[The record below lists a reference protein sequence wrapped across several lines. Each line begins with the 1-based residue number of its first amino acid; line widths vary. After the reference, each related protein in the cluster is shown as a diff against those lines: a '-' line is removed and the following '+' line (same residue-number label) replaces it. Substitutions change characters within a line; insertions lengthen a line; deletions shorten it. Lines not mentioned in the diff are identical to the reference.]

1 MSRIKELSPADMT
14 QDQLDLYE
22 STRASG
28 GLLGGPNIAYLR
40 VPKFMQLNQ
49 AMVGYLRSNSLAPR
63 LRQLAVLRTV
73 KYWGARF
80 AWAYHVPASL
90 KEGVEQV
97 IIDDIEKGR
106 EPVTASPKDKAV
118 LRICTELLETRRLS
132 DEAYQTAI
140 DLFGETGLADIVAT
154 AGFYSLTSLT
164 LNAFEIDPP
173 ANQSAGA
180 RK

>member
-14 QDQLDLYE
+14 QDQLELYE

-40 VPKFMQLNQ
+40 IPKFMRLSQ
-49 AMVGYLRSNSLAPR
+49 ATIGYLRSNSLPPR

-80 AWAYHVPASL
+80 AWALHVPASL
-90 KEGVEQV
+90 KEGVEQD

-106 EPVTASPKDKAV
+106 EPVSASPKDKAV
-118 LRICTELLETRRLS
+118 LRICTELLETHRLS

-140 DLFGETGLADIVAT
+140 DMFGETGLADIVVT
-154 AGFYSLTSLT
+154 TGCYSLTSLT

-173 ANQSAGA
+173 A
-180 RK
+180 K

>member
-14 QDQLDLYE
+14 QEQLELYE

-40 VPKFMQLNQ
+40 IPKFMRLNQ
-49 AMVGYLRSNSLAPR
+49 ATIGYLRSNSLPPR

-73 KYWGARF
+73 KYWGAKF
-80 AWAYHVPASL
+80 AWAFHVPASL
-90 KEGVEQV
+90 KEGVEQD

-106 EPVTASPKDKAV
+106 EPVSASPKDKAV
-118 LRICTELLETRRLS
+118 LRICTELLETHRLS
-132 DEAYQTAI
+132 DEAYQAAI
-140 DLFGETGLADIVAT
+140 DMFGETGLADIVAT
-154 AGFYSLTSLT
+154 AGCYSLTSLT

-173 ANQSAGA
+173 A
-180 RK
+180 K

>member
-22 STRASG
+22 STRVGG

-40 VPKFMQLNQ
+40 IPKFMQLNQ
-49 AMVGYLRSNSLAPR
+49 AMVGYIRSNSLPPR

-80 AWAYHVPASL
+80 AWALHVPASL
-90 KEGVEQV
+90 KVGIGQD

-106 EPVTASPKDKAV
+106 EPVSASPKDKAV
-118 LRICTELLETRRLS
+118 LRICTELLETHTLS
-132 DEAYQTAI
+132 DEAYKTAI
-140 DLFGETGLADIVAT
+140 DMFGETGLADIVAT

-173 ANQSAGA
+173 A
-180 RK
+180 K

>member
-14 QDQLDLYE
+14 QDQLEMYE

-40 VPKFMQLNQ
+40 IPGFMRISK
-49 AMVGYLRSNSLAPR
+49 ATVGYLRNNSLSPR
-63 LRQLAVLRTV
+63 LRQIAVLGTV

-80 AWAYHVPASL
+80 AWALHAPASL
-90 KEGVEQV
+90 KEGIGQE
-97 IIDDIEKGR
+97 IIDAIEAGR
-106 EPVTASPKDKAV
+106 DPASASPEDRAV
-118 LRICTELLETRRLS
+118 LRICTELLEAHRLS
-132 DEAYQTAI
+132 DQAYKTAI

-154 AGFYSLTSLT
+154 VGFYSLTSLT

-173 ANQSAGA
+173 GE
-180 RK
+180 